1 MDDSSIQK
9 KQDAT
14 TGINYGILILIAAAS
29 IGFQISLHLGIDD
42 PEKFD
47 IADVIYTAGS
57 LTCAL
62 SAFYISRRYRKSEV
76 FGKAY
81 FFLGLGFALWF
92 VGDLIYFYYSY
103 VLEIDPY
110 PSLADIFY
118 FTLYLPMIAHL
129 VINTKYFKR
138 KLDISQKILLVA
150 LPILIVSVY
159 SYMNFVQIGDDNF
172 DYYYGLIFVT
182 ASSVTVAFAV
192 LGASVFRHSI
202 LGTAWL
208 LLAIGIFMVTLS
220 DVWYYY
226 TETFG
231 EWDITHPTTTLY
243 VTSYM
248 VIVYAL
254 YKHRSVF

>member
-1 MDDSSIQK
+1 MASSTNK
-9 KQDAT
+9 KQDT
-14 TGINYGILILIAAAS
+14 DTRLNYKILILIAAAS
-29 IGFQISLHLGIDD
+29 IGFHISLNMGIDD
-42 PEKFD
+42 PDKFD
-47 IADVIYTAGS
+47 IADVIYTVGS
-57 LTCAL
+57 LASAT
-62 SAFYISRRYRKSEV
+62 SAFLVSRRYRKSEV

-81 FFLGLGFALWF
+81 FFLGLGFSLWF

-129 VINTKYFKR
+129 IINTKYFKR
-138 KLDISQKILLVA
+138 KLNISQKILLISI
-150 LPILIVSVY
+150 PILIVGIF
-159 SYMNFVQIGDDNF
+159 SYMNFVQIGEANF

-182 ASSVTVAFAV
+182 ASAVTVAFAV

-202 LGTAWL
+202 LGTVWL

-231 EWDITHPTTTLY
+231 VWDITHPTTTLY

-254 YKHRSVF
+254 YKHQRIF

>member
-1 MDDSSIQK
+1 MTRPTNK
-9 KQDAT
+9 KQDVD
-14 TGINYGILILIAAAS
+14 TGINYGVLILIAVVS
-29 IGFQISLHLGIDD
+29 IGFHISLNMGIDNPD
-42 PEKFD
+42 KFD
-47 IADVIYTAGS
+47 IADVIYTVGS
-57 LTCAL
+57 LACAV
-62 SAFYISRRYRKSEV
+62 SAFLVSRRYRKSEV
-76 FGKAY
+76 FGRAY

-92 VGDLIYFYYSY
+92 IGDLIYFYYSY
-103 VLEIDPY
+103 VLEVDPY

-118 FTLYLPMIAHL
+118 FTLYLPIIAHL

-138 KLDISQKILLVA
+138 KLNISQKILLVA
-150 LPILIVSVY
+150 LPILIVGVY

-172 DYYYGLIFVT
+172 DYYYGVIFV
-182 ASSVTVAFAV
+182 ASSSVTVAFAA

-202 LGTAWL
+202 LGTVWL

-231 EWDITHPTTTLY
+231 VWDITHPTTTMY

-248 VIVYAL
+248 IIVYAL
-254 YKHRSVF
+254 YKHQRVF